1 MRQFFVFLL
10 VVGASFPLFSQDI
23 SVNRLRNETS
33 RDIKKDLDTA
43 KWKWK
48 SGGVFSANLGQGS
61 LSNWAAGG
69 DNFSVNLALF
79 INYFWFMKSGKHNWD
94 NKLDFNF
101 GYIQTTSLGARKN
114 DDRVDYLSKYGY
126 EIDKKWFLTGLFNL
140 RTQFFDGY
148 TFPKGEPQFTST
160 LFSPAFVLLSVG
172 LDYKPNTKFSM
183 FMSPL
188 TSRWVIVANKE
199 LASKGLYGVPPGKMA
214 FNEAG
219 AFVTVNYTE
228 KFANNITYRSRLD
241 LFSNYKNNPENIDLF
256 MTNVLSFKINKYLSA
271 TYNLDLIYD
280 DDLRI
285 FGENKTSAALQVKSI
300 LGIGFLYQVPVK
312 RK

>member
-1 MRQFFVFLL
+1 
-10 VVGASFPLFSQDI
+10 
-23 SVNRLRNETS
+23 
-33 RDIKKDLDTA
+33 
-43 KWKWK
+43 
-48 SGGVFSANLGQGS
+48 
-61 LSNWAAGG
+61 
-69 DNFSVNLALF
+69 
-79 INYFWFMKSGKHNWD
+79 
-94 NKLDFNF
+94 
-101 GYIQTTSLGARKN
+101 
-114 DDRVDYLSKYGY
+114 
-126 EIDKKWFLTGLFNL
+126 
-140 RTQFFDGY
+140 
-148 TFPKGEPQFTST
+148 
-160 LFSPAFVLLSVG
+160 
-172 LDYKPNTKFSM
+172 M